1 MTSRY
6 ISFKWYEKL
15 SVVLAGEARDS
26 FHSYQPSLEQ
36 LKKNFIFYHWLTSAG
51 RLLSSSFS
59 PSELKRKEPR
69 EPPNPQVG
77 PLSTETFL
85 TPRSGAHAGKR
96 QCCGTHGFQVW
107 NHRHLW
113 VVVTVL
119 WWGVVS
125 DHRESGWS
133 RRWTN
138 KADTGTQAAKSR
150 GGHCQ
155 GVGKLQVNSRR
166 ESPESNSLFR

>member
-15 SVVLAGEARDS
+15 VLAGEARDL
-26 FHSYQPSLEQ
+26 FHSYRLWSS
-36 LKKNFIFYHWLTSAG
+36 KKKKKFIFYHWLTSAG

-69 EPPNPQVG
+69 ELPNPQVG

-85 TPRSGAHAGKR
+85 TPRSGAQAGKR
-96 QCCGTHGFQVW
+96 QHCGTHGFQVW

-113 VVVTVL
+113 VVVTSCDEVL
-119 WWGVVS
+119 LVTIMSQDEAEDGKI
-125 DHRESGWS
+125 RQ
-133 RRWTN
+133 
-138 KADTGTQAAKSR
+138 TQGLKQPR
-150 GGHCQ
+150 Q
-155 GVGKLQVNSRR
+155 GVATVKV
-166 ESPESNSLFR
+166 